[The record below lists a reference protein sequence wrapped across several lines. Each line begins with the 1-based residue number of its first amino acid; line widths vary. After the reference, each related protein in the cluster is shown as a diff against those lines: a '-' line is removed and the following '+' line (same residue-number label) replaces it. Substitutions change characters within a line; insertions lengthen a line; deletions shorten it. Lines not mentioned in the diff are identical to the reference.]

1 MTVFQAIVLGV
12 VQGLTEF
19 LPISSSGHLVIA
31 PALLGWSIPA
41 DQAFV
46 FDVLVQVGT
55 LVAVFAYFWADLA
68 LIGRGM
74 VRGLA
79 ARQPFEEESARL
91 GWMILAATL
100 PAGVAGL
107 LIKDQVEAAFSDVRV
122 TAGFLL
128 VTAVLLVLAE
138 QFPRGQRS
146 AENLRWTDALIIGVF
161 QILAVFPG
169 VSRSGSTIAG
179 GMTRRLSR
187 SEAARFSF
195 LMAVPIMLA
204 AGLLSVLDLLE
215 VDNLASFLPALAAG
229 FVTSALTGYLAI
241 RWLVSYLKKGSLY
254 AFAAYVAG
262 VSLLIFLLVE

>member
-1 MTVFQAIVLGV
+1 MTVLQAIVLGI

-19 LPISSSGHLVIA
+19 LPVSSSGHLVIV
-31 PALLGWSIPA
+31 PALLGWDIPQ

-55 LVAVFAYFWADLA
+55 LVAVFAYFWTDLTR
-68 LIGRGM
+68 I
-74 VRGLA
+74 VRQMIAGLA
-79 ARQPFEEESARL
+79 ARKPLVDESARL
-91 GWMILAATL
+91 GWMMLAATI
-100 PAGVAGL
+100 PAGIAGL
-107 LIKDQVEAAFSDVRV
+107 LIKDQIEAAFSSARV

-128 VTAVLLVLAE
+128 VTALLLVVAERVSRGQKTAE
-138 QFPRGQRS
+138 QLGWF
-146 AENLRWTDALIIGVF
+146 DALVIGTF

-179 GMTRRLSR
+179 GMTRKLSR

-215 VDNLASFLPALAAG
+215 VPDLAGFLPSLAAG
-229 FVTSALTGYLAI
+229 FAASAFTGYLAI
-241 RWLVSYLKKGSLY
+241 RWLVRYLRRGSLY
-254 AFAAYVAG
+254 GFAVYVA
-262 VSLLIFLLVE
+262 VLSLLIFVVLE